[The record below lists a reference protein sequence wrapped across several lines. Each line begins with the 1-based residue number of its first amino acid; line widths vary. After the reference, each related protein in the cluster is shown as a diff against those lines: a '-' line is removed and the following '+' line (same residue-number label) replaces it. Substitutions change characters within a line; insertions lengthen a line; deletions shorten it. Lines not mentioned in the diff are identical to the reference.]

1 MKLTELNLHHF
12 RNYDEAQ
19 VEFSPQ
25 INVLIGENAQGK
37 TNLLES
43 IYVLAMTRSHRTNN
57 DRELIEFGKD
67 AAQIR
72 GTVQR
77 ELGSLKLELDI
88 GKHGK
93 KAKANHLEKARLSEY
108 LGQLNVILFAPE
120 DLALVKGAPTVR
132 RRFIDMEFG
141 QVSPKYLHD
150 LTQYRDILKQRNR
163 YLKQLQS
170 HEAQD
175 QLYLE
180 VLSEQLAAVGGAI
193 ISQRVKFLS
202 ELEGY
207 AQELHQSITQGREN
221 LTFEYSSAVKDASTL
236 TEVELSEALM
246 DLYRQNQSKEIFQGT
261 TLYGPHRDD
270 VRFLINHK
278 NVQTYG
284 SQGQQRTTA
293 LSVKLAEI
301 DLMKNQTGEYPILLL
316 DDVLSELDG
325 ARQTH
330 LLKTIQDKVQTFL
343 TTPGL
348 SDVARNLIKE
358 PRIFH
363 IRDGQIIPEKQ
374 AALKTEVFYPTKQ
387 DKTANKE

>member
-12 RNYDEAQ
+12 RNYNEAQ
-19 VEFSPQ
+19 IEFSPQ

-67 AAQIR
+67 AAQIK

-221 LTFEYSSAVKDASTL
+221 LTFEYSSAIKDASTL

>member
-12 RNYDEAQ
+12 RNYDEDQ

-387 DKTANKE
+387 NKTANKE

>member
-12 RNYDEAQ
+12 RNYDEDQ

>member
-67 AAQIR
+67 AAQIK

-180 VLSEQLAAVGGAI
+180 VLSEQLAAIGGAI

-221 LTFEYSSAVKDASTL
+221 LTFEYSSAVKDASAL

>member
-246 DLYRQNQSKEIFQGT
+246 DLYLQNQSKEIFQGT

>member
-1 MKLTELNLHHF
+1 MYLKNLQLHHF
-12 RNYDEAQ
+12 RNYADAD
-19 VEFSPQ
+19 VEFSPS

-57 DRELIEFGKD
+57 DKELIEFSQDTSQVSGVVER
-67 AAQIR
+67 Q
-72 GTVQR
+72 
-77 ELGSLKLELDI
+77 LGPLKLELDI
-88 GKHGK
+88 GKRGK
-93 KAKANHLEKARLSEY
+93 KAKANHIEKARLSEY

-141 QVSPKYLHD
+141 QISPKYLHD
-150 LTQYRDILKQRNR
+150 LTQYRSILKQRNR
-163 YLKQLQS
+163 YLKQLQTK
-170 HEAQD
+170 EAD
-175 QLYLE
+175 DKVYLD

-193 ISQRVKFLS
+193 ITQRIKFLS
-202 ELEGY
+202 ELEKY
-207 AQELHQSITQGREN
+207 AQQLHQSITQGRER
-221 LTFEYSSAVKDASTL
+221 LTFEYESAVKNAD
-236 TEVELSEALM
+236 ELSEIEAAQALM
-246 DLYRQNQSKEIFQGT
+246 DLYTRNQQKEIFQGT
-261 TLYGPHRDD
+261 TLYGVHRDD
-270 VRFLINHK
+270 VRFLLNGK

-348 SDVARNLIKE
+348 SDVARNLIHE
-358 PRIFH
+358 PKIFY
-363 IRDGQIIPEKQ
+363 IQDGKISTDS
-374 AALKTEVFYPTKQ
+374 ALKTEIFYPKNST
-387 DKTANKE
+387 DTSKE

>member
-1 MKLTELNLHHF
+1 
-12 RNYDEAQ
+12 
-19 VEFSPQ
+19 
-25 INVLIGENAQGK
+25 
-37 TNLLES
+37 
-43 IYVLAMTRSHRTNN
+43 MTRSHRTNN

-67 AAQIR
+67 AAQIK

-207 AQELHQSITQGREN
+207 AQELHQSITQGRGN

-325 ARQTH
+325 ARRTH

>member
-12 RNYDEAQ
+12 RNYDEDQ

-67 AAQIR
+67 AAQIK

-246 DLYRQNQSKEIFQGT
+246 DLYLQNQSKEIFQGT

>member
-1 MKLTELNLHHF
+1 MYLKNLQLHHF
-12 RNYDEAQ
+12 RNYADAD
-19 VEFSPQ
+19 VEFSSS

-57 DRELIEFGKD
+57 DKELIEFSQD
-67 AAQIR
+67 ASQVSGVVER
-72 GTVQR
+72 Q
-77 ELGSLKLELDI
+77 LGPLKLELDI
-88 GKHGK
+88 GKRGK
-93 KAKANHLEKARLSEY
+93 KAKVNHIEKARLSEY

-141 QVSPKYLHD
+141 QISPKYLHD
-150 LTQYRDILKQRNR
+150 LTQYRSILKQRNR
-163 YLKQLQS
+163 YLKQLQTK
-170 HEAQD
+170 EAD
-175 QLYLE
+175 DKVYLD

-193 ISQRVKFLS
+193 ITQRIKFLS
-202 ELEGY
+202 ELEKY
-207 AQELHQSITQGREN
+207 AQQLHQSITQGRER
-221 LTFEYSSAVKDASTL
+221 LTFEYESAVKNAD
-236 TEVELSEALM
+236 ELSEIEAAQALM
-246 DLYRQNQSKEIFQGT
+246 DLYTRNQQKEIFQGT
-261 TLYGPHRDD
+261 TLYGVHRDD
-270 VRFLINHK
+270 VRFLLNGK

-348 SDVARNLIKE
+348 SDVARNLIHE
-358 PRIFH
+358 PKIFY
-363 IRDGQIIPEKQ
+363 IQDGKISTDS
-374 AALKTEVFYPTKQ
+374 ALKTEIFYPKNST
-387 DKTANKE
+387 DTSKE

>member
-67 AAQIR
+67 AAQIK

-330 LLKTIQDKVQTFL
+330 LLKTIQDMVHTFL

-374 AALKTEVFYPTKQ
+374 AALKTEVFYPTNQ
-387 DKTANKE
+387 DKPANKE

>member
-108 LGQLNVILFAPE
+108 LGQLNVILFAPQ

-236 TEVELSEALM
+236 TEVELSEVLM

>member
-12 RNYDEAQ
+12 RNYNEAQ

-67 AAQIR
+67 AAQIK

-374 AALKTEVFYPTKQ
+374 ATLKTEVFYPTKQ

>member
-67 AAQIR
+67 AAQIK

-93 KAKANHLEKARLSEY
+93 KAKDNHLEKARLSEY

-221 LTFEYSSAVKDASTL
+221 LTFEYSSAVKDASAL

>member
-1 MKLTELNLHHF
+1 MYLKNLQLHHF
-12 RNYDEAQ
+12 RNYADAD
-19 VEFSPQ
+19 VEFSPS

-57 DRELIEFGKD
+57 DKELIEFSQD
-67 AAQIR
+67 ASQVSGVVER
-72 GTVQR
+72 Q
-77 ELGSLKLELDI
+77 LGPLKLELDI
-88 GKHGK
+88 GKRGK
-93 KAKANHLEKARLSEY
+93 KAKANHIEKARLSEY

-120 DLALVKGAPTVR
+120 DLSLVKGAPTVR

-141 QVSPKYLHD
+141 QISPKYLHD
-150 LTQYRDILKQRNR
+150 LTQYRSILKQRNR
-163 YLKQLQS
+163 YLKQLQTK
-170 HEAQD
+170 EAD
-175 QLYLE
+175 DKVYLD

-193 ISQRVKFLS
+193 ITQRIKFLS
-202 ELEGY
+202 ELEKY
-207 AQELHQSITQGREN
+207 AQQLHQSITQGRER
-221 LTFEYSSAVKDASTL
+221 LTFEYESAVKNAD
-236 TEVELSEALM
+236 ELSEIEAAQALM
-246 DLYRQNQSKEIFQGT
+246 DLYTRNQQKEIFQGT
-261 TLYGPHRDD
+261 TLYGVHRDD
-270 VRFLINHK
+270 VRFLLNGK

-348 SDVARNLIKE
+348 SDVARNLIHE
-358 PRIFH
+358 PKIFY
-363 IRDGQIIPEKQ
+363 IQDGKISTDS
-374 AALKTEVFYPTKQ
+374 ALKTEIFYPKNST
-387 DKTANKE
+387 DTSKE

>member
-67 AAQIR
+67 AAQIK

-363 IRDGQIIPEKQ
+363 IRDGQIIPKKQ

>member
-12 RNYDEAQ
+12 RNYNEAQ

-67 AAQIR
+67 AAQIK

-221 LTFEYSSAVKDASTL
+221 LTFEYSSAIKDASTL

-246 DLYRQNQSKEIFQGT
+246 DLYLQNQSKEIFQGT

>member
-12 RNYDEAQ
+12 RNYNEAQ

-67 AAQIR
+67 AAQIK

-180 VLSEQLAAVGGAI
+180 ILSEQLAAVGGAI

-202 ELEGY
+202 ELQGY

>member
-1 MKLTELNLHHF
+1 MYLKNLQLHHF
-12 RNYDEAQ
+12 RNYADAD
-19 VEFSPQ
+19 VEFSPS

-57 DRELIEFGKD
+57 DKELIEFSQD
-67 AAQIR
+67 ASQVSGVVER
-72 GTVQR
+72 Q
-77 ELGSLKLELDI
+77 LGPLKLELDI
-88 GKHGK
+88 GKRGK
-93 KAKANHLEKARLSEY
+93 KAKANHIEKARLSEY

-120 DLALVKGAPTVR
+120 DLSLVKGAPTVR

-141 QVSPKYLHD
+141 QISPKYLHD
-150 LTQYRDILKQRNR
+150 LTQYRSILKQRNR
-163 YLKQLQS
+163 YLKQLQTK
-170 HEAQD
+170 EAD
-175 QLYLE
+175 DKVYLD

-193 ISQRVKFLS
+193 ITQRIKFLS
-202 ELEGY
+202 ELEKY
-207 AQELHQSITQGREN
+207 AQQLHQSITQGRER
-221 LTFEYSSAVKDASTL
+221 LTFEYESAVKNAD
-236 TEVELSEALM
+236 ELSEIEAAQALM
-246 DLYRQNQSKEIFQGT
+246 DLYTRNQQKEIFQGT
-261 TLYGPHRDD
+261 TLYGVHRDD
-270 VRFLINHK
+270 VRFLLNGK

-325 ARQTH
+325 TRQTH

-348 SDVARNLIKE
+348 SDVARNLIHE
-358 PRIFH
+358 PKIFY
-363 IRDGQIIPEKQ
+363 IQDGKISTDS
-374 AALKTEVFYPTKQ
+374 ALKTEIFYPKNST
-387 DKTANKE
+387 DTSKE

>member
-1 MKLTELNLHHF
+1 MYLKNLQLHHF
-12 RNYDEAQ
+12 RNYADAD
-19 VEFSPQ
+19 VEFSPS

-57 DRELIEFGKD
+57 DKELIEFSQD
-67 AAQIR
+67 ASQVSGVVER
-72 GTVQR
+72 Q
-77 ELGSLKLELDI
+77 LGPLKLELDI
-88 GKHGK
+88 GKRGK
-93 KAKANHLEKARLSEY
+93 KAKANHIEKARLSEY

-141 QVSPKYLHD
+141 QISPKYLHD
-150 LTQYRDILKQRNR
+150 LTQYRSILKQRNR
-163 YLKQLQS
+163 YLKQLQTK
-170 HEAQD
+170 EAD
-175 QLYLE
+175 DKVYLD

-193 ISQRVKFLS
+193 ITQRIKFLS
-202 ELEGY
+202 ELEKY
-207 AQELHQSITQGREN
+207 AQQLHQSITQGRER
-221 LTFEYSSAVKDASTL
+221 LTFEYESAVKNAD
-236 TEVELSEALM
+236 ELSEIEAAQALM
-246 DLYRQNQSKEIFQGT
+246 DLYTRNQQKEIFQGT
-261 TLYGPHRDD
+261 TLYGVHRDD
-270 VRFLINHK
+270 VRFLLNGK

-325 ARQTH
+325 TRQTH

-348 SDVARNLIKE
+348 SDVARNLIHE
-358 PRIFH
+358 PKIFY
-363 IRDGQIIPEKQ
+363 IQDGKISTDS
-374 AALKTEVFYPTKQ
+374 ALKTEIFYPKNST
-387 DKTANKE
+387 DTSKE

>member
-67 AAQIR
+67 AAQIK

-236 TEVELSEALM
+236 TEVELSEALV

>member
-67 AAQIR
+67 AAQIK

-141 QVSPKYLHD
+141 QISPKYLHD

-221 LTFEYSSAVKDASTL
+221 LTFEYSSAVKDAAAL

>member
-1 MKLTELNLHHF
+1 
-12 RNYDEAQ
+12 
-19 VEFSPQ
+19 
-25 INVLIGENAQGK
+25 
-37 TNLLES
+37 
-43 IYVLAMTRSHRTNN
+43 MTRSHRTNN

-67 AAQIR
+67 AAQIK

-221 LTFEYSSAVKDASTL
+221 LTFEYSSAVKDVSAL

-330 LLKTIQDKVQTFL
+330 LLKTIQDKIQTFL

-374 AALKTEVFYPTKQ
+374 SELKTEVFYPMKQ
-387 DKTANKE
+387 DKTANEE

>member
-236 TEVELSEALM
+236 TEVELSEVLM

-293 LSVKLAEI
+293 LSVELAEI
-301 DLMKNQTGEYPILLL
+301 GLMENQTGEYPILLL

>member
-57 DRELIEFGKD
+57 DRELIEFGKN
-67 AAQIR
+67 AAQIK

-163 YLKQLQS
+163 YLKQLQN

-193 ISQRVKFLS
+193 INQRVKFLS
-202 ELEGY
+202 ELERY
-207 AQELHQSITQGREN
+207 AQKLHQSITQGKEK
-221 LTFEYSSAVKDASTL
+221 LTFEYSSAVKDAAVL

-246 DLYRQNQSKEIFQGT
+246 ELYRQSQAKEIFQGT

-270 VRFLINHK
+270 VRFLINQK

-301 DLMKNQTGEYPILLL
+301 DLMKNQTGEYPVLLL

-363 IRDGQIIPEKQ
+363 IWDGQIITEKQ
-374 AALKTEVFYPTKQ
+374 SELETEVFYPTKQ

>member
-67 AAQIR
+67 AAQIK

-88 GKHGK
+88 GKYGK

-207 AQELHQSITQGREN
+207 AQELH
-221 LTFEYSSAVKDASTL
+221 
-236 TEVELSEALM
+236 
-246 DLYRQNQSKEIFQGT
+246 
-261 TLYGPHRDD
+261 
-270 VRFLINHK
+270 
-278 NVQTYG
+278 
-284 SQGQQRTTA
+284 
-293 LSVKLAEI
+293 
-301 DLMKNQTGEYPILLL
+301 
-316 DDVLSELDG
+316 
-325 ARQTH
+325 
-330 LLKTIQDKVQTFL
+330 
-343 TTPGL
+343 
-348 SDVARNLIKE
+348 
-358 PRIFH
+358 
-363 IRDGQIIPEKQ
+363 
-374 AALKTEVFYPTKQ
+374 
-387 DKTANKE
+387 

>member
-12 RNYDEAQ
+12 RNYNEAQ

-67 AAQIR
+67 AAQIK

-374 AALKTEVFYPTKQ
+374 AALRTEVFYPTKQ